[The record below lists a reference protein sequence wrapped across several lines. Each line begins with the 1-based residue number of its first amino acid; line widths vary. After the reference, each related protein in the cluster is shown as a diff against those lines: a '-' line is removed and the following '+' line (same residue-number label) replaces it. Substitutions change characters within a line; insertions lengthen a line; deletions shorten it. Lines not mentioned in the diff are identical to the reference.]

1 MLNPAGKDL
10 ANRNEPGKLAAFMS
24 SPARKICFV
33 AAESEE
39 EAFYTDRFDGHELVF
54 CERLADVPPDTEV
67 LSVFIGERLTGEFL
81 QARPG
86 IRLIA
91 TRSTGCDHIDLAAC
105 REGGVLVTHVAGY
118 GENTVAEHTFALMLA
133 LSRRLRESTEAA
145 LSGNYTHEDL
155 RGGDLR
161 GRTLGVV
168 GAGRVGLHVIRIA
181 LAFGMDVV
189 AFDAH
194 PQRLY
199 TEILDF
205 RYTSFDELLRRSD
218 IITLHVPI
226 NESTF
231 HLLNRETLGRCRP
244 GVRIINT
251 ARGGLIDSRA
261 LLEALD
267 SGQVA
272 GAGLDVLEEE
282 SVFRGGAAQLGQQIA
297 DRVRSGK
304 AEGDRIALPEGR
316 RHEIARFLSSNAL
329 LRRPEVVFTPH
340 NAYNSDEARAFINRL
355 TAENIECWLDG
366 EIPDRLCP

>member
-1 MLNPAGKDL
+1 MIAETMLFK
-10 ANRNEPGKLAAFMS
+10 R
-24 SPARKICFV
+24 RKICFV

-39 EAFYTDRFDGHELVF
+39 QNFYSERFEEHDTVF
-54 CERLADVPPDTEV
+54 CSRLADSPEDAEV
-67 LSVFIGERLTGEFL
+67 LSVFIGERIDARFL
-81 QARPG
+81 DLHPAL
-86 IRLIA
+86 RLIA
-91 TRSTGCDHIDLAAC
+91 TRSTGCDHVDLSAC
-105 REGGVLVTHVAGY
+105 RERGVLVAHVAGY

-133 LSRRLRESTEAA
+133 LSRRMRESTEAA
-145 LSGNYTHEDL
+145 LSGNYSHEDL
-155 RGGDLR
+155 RGRDLR

-181 LAFGMDVV
+181 LAFGMEVLACDSN
-189 AFDAH
+189 

-199 TEILDF
+199 TEILHF
-205 RYTSFDELLRRSD
+205 RYTSFEEILRRSD

-231 HLLNRETLGRCRP
+231 HLLNRETLAMCRP
-244 GVRIINT
+244 GVLILNT
-251 ARGGLIDSRA
+251 ARGGLIDSQA

-297 DRVRSGK
+297 DRVRSGR
-304 AEGDRIALPEGR
+304 AEGDRIALPDHR

-355 TAENIECWLDG
+355 TAENIEAWLAG
-366 EIPDRLCP
+366 KPVERLCP